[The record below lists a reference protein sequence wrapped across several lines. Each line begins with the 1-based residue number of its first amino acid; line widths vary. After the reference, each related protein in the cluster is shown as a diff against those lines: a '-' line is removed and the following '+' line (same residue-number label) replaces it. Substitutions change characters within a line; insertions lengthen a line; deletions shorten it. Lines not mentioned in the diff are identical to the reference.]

1 MCVCARP
8 GQARAATAAAAAMAA
23 LAFLALQAVTHEFDA
38 ARRAT
43 LTFYLIFRLAA
54 FLHDTSREGEEEKEK
69 QQEE

>member
-1 MCVCARP
+1 MCARP

-54 FLHDTSREGEEEKEK
+54 FLHDTSREGEE
-69 QQEE
+69 